1 MNMMEFVK
9 LFKRIDTLETNQGY
23 LYNIFKGIVKNEK
36 KLSRLMFWVGIDL
49 MLVWIYNA
57 MSEKE
62 LNDLKKRVA
71 ELEMKEAYKNCD
83 VCCGDCEEDPED
95 MFK

>member
-23 LYNIFKGIVKNEK
+23 LYNIFKSVVKNEK

-71 ELEMKEAYKNCD
+71 ELEMKEAYKNCGSD
-83 VCCGDCEEDPED
+83 LDDIYKDDFTEE
-95 MFK
+95 